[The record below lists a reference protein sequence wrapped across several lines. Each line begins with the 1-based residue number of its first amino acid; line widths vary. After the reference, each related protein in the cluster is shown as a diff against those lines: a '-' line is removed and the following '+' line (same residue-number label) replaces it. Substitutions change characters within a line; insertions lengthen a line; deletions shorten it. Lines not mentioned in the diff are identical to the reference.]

1 MPGAV
6 GLGIV
11 LLAMAVLVVNQA
23 DAPIFGLA
31 PGEFALV
38 AALGAMAL
46 LVASLIVAE
55 FRGRWVN
62 GLRAMALWSVMLV
75 GLVGFYSYRTELQQV
90 AGRIAG
96 ELMPGETTVTPGG
109 EVVVTRRM
117 DGSFVVNG
125 RVNDR
130 DLRFI
135 FDTGASTVVLTN
147 ETAKAIGLAR
157 SNLIFMTPVSTAN
170 GITMAAQVT
179 IERLAVGSIDERRV
193 RALVTKA
200 GVLRENLLGMS
211 FLERLASYEV
221 RQNRLI
227 LRGRGA

>member
-1 MPGAV
+1 MHGAV

-11 LLAMAVLVVNQA
+11 LLAMAILVVNHGE
-23 DAPIFGLA
+23 APIFCLA
-31 PGEFALV
+31 PGEFASV

-55 FRGRWVN
+55 FRGRWGN

-75 GLVGFYSYRTELQQV
+75 GLVGFYSYRTELQQGP
-90 AGRIAG
+90 GRIAG

-125 RVNDR
+125 RVVNDR

-135 FDTGASTVVLTN
+135 
-147 ETAKAIGLAR
+147 
-157 SNLIFMTPVSTAN
+157 
-170 GITMAAQVT
+170 
-179 IERLAVGSIDERRV
+179 
-193 RALVTKA
+193 
-200 GVLRENLLGMS
+200 
-211 FLERLASYEV
+211 
-221 RQNRLI
+221 
-227 LRGRGA
+227 